1 MMKMTM
7 TQTTSA
13 YMTVTNDYLQ
23 PLISTTSINMNMK
36 NTFPS
41 QTIGAGRT
49 SSVSYISRRT
59 EVVQSYFDIA
69 YGSNTMKVDMGE
81 ETYVAT
87 VNFSGPSGHMGALL
101 APTKPFSKD
110 TDYTFYFFGGPGV
123 LPPLINSFISANLPA
138 IVAYVSTNSLY
149 FNFNDDIKLTIKKLD
164 LTPQS
169 IHCSYTALS
178 PAHY

>member
-1 MMKMTM
+1 MMKMT
-7 TQTTSA
+7 TTNVH
-13 YMTVTNDYLQ
+13 MTVTNDYSQ

-41 QTIGAGRT
+41 QTIEAGRT
-49 SSVSYISRRT
+49 SSVSYIST
-59 EVVQSYFDIA
+59 GTGISQSYFDIA
-69 YGSNTMKVDMGE
+69 YGSNTIKVDMGQR
-81 ETYVAT
+81 TYVAT
-87 VNFSGPSGHMGALL
+87 VNFSGPEGHVGVLL
-101 APTKPFSKD
+101 APTKPFSED
-110 TDYTFYFFGGPGV
+110 IDYTFYFFGGPGV
-123 LPPLINSFISANLPA
+123 LPPLINSFLAANLPA